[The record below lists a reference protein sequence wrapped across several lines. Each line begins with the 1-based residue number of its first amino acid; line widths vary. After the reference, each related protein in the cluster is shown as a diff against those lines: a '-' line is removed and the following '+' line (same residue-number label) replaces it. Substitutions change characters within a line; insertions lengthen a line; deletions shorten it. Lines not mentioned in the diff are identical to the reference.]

1 MYEAVLYVTL
11 AAGLLPCIL
20 FHIKQGKAK
29 GKAKPIL
36 PFLWL
41 TAFASV
47 YETLGSL
54 ILQWD
59 TSYWFRIYDLLE
71 FCAIFYFLY
80 RLLDGL
86 WKKGFY
92 IFPVC
97 YALLYIGCLLLWD
110 DLNELQAKAMFST
123 ILVTFICTGV
133 FTWLATRLRGIKEI
147 LSTATPVLIFTL
159 SILFYY
165 TATYFLFLVSN
176 ELFTRSQEN
185 FENYW
190 LLNIIATLLFRI
202 LLITGVCLIK

>member
-1 MYEAVLYVTL
+1 VYETVLYVTL

-20 FHIKQGKAK
+20 FHSKQAKAK
-29 GKAKPIL
+29 GDARPIL

-71 FCAIFYFLY
+71 FCAIFYFLHS
-80 RLLDGL
+80 LLGAL
-86 WKKGFY
+86 WKKGY
-92 IFPVC
+92 YLFPAI
-97 YALLYIGCLLLWD
+97 YGLLYIGCLCLWD
-110 DLNELQAKAMFST
+110 DLNELQAKAIFST
-123 ILVTFICTGV
+123 ILVIFICTGV
-133 FTWLATRLRGIKEI
+133 FTWLTARLKGIKEI
-147 LSTATPVLIFTL
+147 LSTATPVLIFVL
-159 SILFYY
+159 SILLYY

-176 ELFTRSQEN
+176 ELFTNAKEN

-202 LLITGVCLIK
+202 LLIVGVCLIK